1 MSRSELIQKLKEK
14 NPQLKK
20 SELEAIIDIF
30 SESITSALI
39 KGINVEL
46 RDFGRLYLKKIKEN
60 FNLRNPKNNQLIY
73 KPERVRVR
81 FKASKKL
88 NKFINE

>member
-1 MSRSELIQKLKEK
+1 MSRNELIRKLKEK
-14 NPQLKK
+14 NPDLKK
-20 SELEAIIDIF
+20 SQLEAIIDVF

-39 KGINVEL
+39 KGLNVEL
-46 RDFGRLYLKKIKEN
+46 RDFGRLFFKKIKEN

-73 KPERVRVR
+73 RPERARVR

-88 NKFINE
+88 NKLINE

>member
-1 MSRSELIQKLKEK
+1 MSRNELIKKLKEK

-30 SESITSALI
+30 SESITSALV
-39 KGINVEL
+39 KGVNVEL

-60 FNLRNPKNNQLIY
+60 FNSRNPKNNQLIY
-73 KPERVRVR
+73 KPERVKIR

-88 NKFINE
+88 NRLINE

>member
-1 MSRSELIQKLKEK
+1 MSRNELIKKLKEK

-20 SELEAIIDIF
+20 TQLELILDIF
-30 SESITSALI
+30 SESITSALV

-60 FNLRNPKNNQLIY
+60 FNSRNPKNNELIY
-73 KPERVRVR
+73 KPERDRVR

>member
-1 MSRSELIQKLKEK
+1 MSRNELIQKLKEK

-30 SESITSALI
+30 SESITSALV
-39 KGINVEL
+39 KGVNVEL

-60 FNLRNPKNNQLIY
+60 FNSRNPKNNQLIY
-73 KPERVRVR
+73 KPERVKIR

-88 NKFINE
+88 NRLINE

>member
-1 MSRSELIQKLKEK
+1 MSRNELIQKLKEK

-20 SELEAIIDIF
+20 SQLELIIDIF
-30 SESITSALI
+30 SESITSALV

-60 FNLRNPKNNQLIY
+60 FNSRNPKNNELIY
-73 KPERVRVR
+73 KPERVRIR

-88 NKFINE
+88 NKLINE

>member
-1 MSRSELIQKLKEK
+1 MSRNELIQKLKEK

>member
-1 MSRSELIQKLKEK
+1 MSRNELLKKLKEK

-20 SELEAIIDIF
+20 SQLELVIDVF

-39 KGINVEL
+39 KGNNVEI
-46 RDFGRLYLKKIKEN
+46 RYFGRLYLKKIKEN
-60 FNLRNPKNNQLIY
+60 FNSRNPKNNQLIY
-73 KPERVRVR
+73 KPERVRVK

>member
-30 SESITSALI
+30 SESITSALV
-39 KGINVEL
+39 KGVNVEL

-60 FNLRNPKNNQLIY
+60 FNSRNPKNNQLIY

>member
-1 MSRSELIQKLKEK
+1 LSRNELIKKLNKK

-20 SELEAIIDIF
+20 IQIESIIDIF
-30 SESITSALI
+30 SESIARALV
-39 KGINVEL
+39 KGNNVEI
-46 RDFGRLYLKKIKEN
+46 RDFGRLYLKKIREN

-73 KPERVRVR
+73 KPERARVR

-88 NKFINE
+88 NKLINE

>member
-1 MSRSELIQKLKEK
+1 MSRNELIKKLKEK

-20 SELEAIIDIF
+20 SQLESIVDIF
-30 SESITSALI
+30 SVSITSALV

-60 FNLRNPKNNQLIY
+60 YNSRNPKNNQLIY
-73 KPERVRVR
+73 KPERARVR

>member
-1 MSRSELIQKLKEK
+1 LSRNELIKKLKEK
-14 NPQLKK
+14 NPQLK
-20 SELEAIIDIF
+20 ETQLESIIDIF
-30 SESITSALI
+30 SESVTSALV

-60 FNLRNPKNNQLIY
+60 FNSRNPKNNQLIY
-73 KPERVRVR
+73 KPERARVR

-88 NKFINE
+88 NKLINE

>member
-1 MSRSELIQKLKEK
+1 MSRNELIQKLKEK

-30 SESITSALI
+30 SESITNALV
-39 KGINVEL
+39 KGVNVEL

-60 FNLRNPKNNQLIY
+60 FNSRNPRNNQLIY

>member
-1 MSRSELIQKLKEK
+1 MSRNELIQKLKEK

-30 SESITSALI
+30 SESITSALV
-39 KGINVEL
+39 KGVNVEL

-60 FNLRNPKNNQLIY
+60 FNSRNPKNNQLIY

>member
-1 MSRSELIQKLKEK
+1 MSRNELIKRLKEK
-14 NPQLKK
+14 NPKLNKTQLE
-20 SELEAIIDIF
+20 SIIDTF
-30 SESITSALI
+30 SENITDALVQ
-39 KGINVEL
+39 GNSVEI

-60 FNLRNPKNNQLIY
+60 FNSRNPKNNQLIY
-73 KPERVRVR
+73 KPERARVR

>member
-1 MSRSELIQKLKEK
+1 MSRNELIKKLKEK

-20 SELEAIIDIF
+20 SQLESIVDIF
-30 SESITSALI
+30 SVSITSALV

-60 FNLRNPKNNQLIY
+60 FNSRNPKNNELIY
-73 KPERVRVR
+73 KPERAKVR

-88 NKFINE
+88 NRLINE

>member
-1 MSRSELIQKLKEK
+1 MSRNELIRELKEK
-14 NPQLKK
+14 NSQLKK
-20 SELEAIIDIF
+20 SQIELIIDIF

-60 FNLRNPKNNQLIY
+60 FNSRNPKNNQLIY
-73 KPERVRVR
+73 KPERVRIR

-88 NKFINE
+88 NKLINE

>member
-1 MSRSELIQKLKEK
+1 MSRNELIKKLKEK

-20 SELEAIIDIF
+20 SQLESIVDIF
-30 SESITSALI
+30 SVSITSALV

-60 FNLRNPKNNQLIY
+60 FNSRNPKNNELIY
-73 KPERVRVR
+73 RPEHVKVR

-88 NKFINE
+88 NRLINE

>member
-1 MSRSELIQKLKEK
+1 MSRNELIRKLKEK
-14 NPQLKK
+14 NPKLKK

>member
-1 MSRSELIQKLKEK
+1 MSRNELVKKLKEK

-20 SELEAIIDIF
+20 SQLELVIDVF
-30 SESITSALI
+30 SESITNALI
-39 KGINVEL
+39 KGNNVEI

-60 FNLRNPKNNQLIY
+60 FNSRNPKNNQLLY

-88 NKFINE
+88 KKLINE

>member
-1 MSRSELIQKLKEK
+1 MSRNELIQKLKEK

-39 KGINVEL
+39 KGVNVEL

-60 FNLRNPKNNQLIY
+60 FNSRNPKNNQLIY

-88 NKFINE
+88 NKFINK

>member
-1 MSRSELIQKLKEK
+1 MSRNELIKKLKEK

-20 SELEAIIDIF
+20 TQLELIIDIF
-30 SESITSALI
+30 SESITSALV

-60 FNLRNPKNNQLIY
+60 FNSRNPKNN
-73 KPERVRVR
+73 
-81 FKASKKL
+81 
-88 NKFINE
+88 

>member
-1 MSRSELIQKLKEK
+1 MSRNELIRELKEK

-30 SESITSALI
+30 SESITSALV
-39 KGINVEL
+39 KGVNVEL

-60 FNLRNPKNNQLIY
+60 FNSRNPKNNQLIY

>member
-1 MSRSELIQKLKEK
+1 MSRNELIRKLKEK

-20 SELEAIIDIF
+20 SQLELIIDIF

-39 KGINVEL
+39 KDYNVEI
-46 RDFGRLYLKKIKEN
+46 RDFGRFYLRKIKEN
-60 FNLRNPKNNQLIY
+60 FNSRNPKNNQLIY
-73 KPERVRVR
+73 KPERARVK

-88 NKFINE
+88 NKLINE

>member
-1 MSRSELIQKLKEK
+1 LSRNELIQKLKEK

-30 SESITSALI
+30 SESITSALV
-39 KGINVEL
+39 KGVNVEL

-60 FNLRNPKNNQLIY
+60 FNSRNPRNNQLIY
-73 KPERVRVR
+73 KPERVKIR

-88 NKFINE
+88 NRLINE

>member
-1 MSRSELIQKLKEK
+1 MSRNELIQKLKEK

-30 SESITSALI
+30 SESITSALV
-39 KGINVEL
+39 KGVNVEL

-60 FNLRNPKNNQLIY
+60 FNSRNPRNNQLIY

>member
-1 MSRSELIQKLKEK
+1 MSRNELIQKLKEK

-20 SELEAIIDIF
+20 SELQAIIDIF
-30 SESITSALI
+30 SESITSALV

-60 FNLRNPKNNQLIY
+60 FNSRNPKNNELIY
-73 KPERVRVR
+73 KPERARIR

-88 NKFINE
+88 NKLINE

>member
-1 MSRSELIQKLKEK
+1 MSRNELIKKLKEK
-14 NPQLKK
+14 NPKLKK
-20 SELEAIIDIF
+20 FQLESIIDIF
-30 SESITSALI
+30 SESIISALV

-60 FNLRNPKNNQLIY
+60 YNSRNPKNNQLIY
-73 KPERVRVR
+73 KPERARVR

-88 NKFINE
+88 NKLINE